1 MTNRTT
7 SKLTSK
13 IALVGVSAFL
23 GLILVAPAVMTGA
36 YAANAQFNKTPT
48 LSTNSETYTISA
60 SGKAT
65 GLGNT
70 PTSAFLTADTVL
82 VEFHCI
88 NNGGNFAPG
97 HPASSDDVVG
107 PTKNFQPRN
116 GQITF
121 SGVTLQASTPSAADE
136 CPSHTW
142 DVVVDSVTFFGVTL
156 HIQQAGTDILTFAF
170 GDVSL

>member
-1 MTNRTT
+1 MINGTETKRT
-7 SKLTSK
+7 SKF
-13 IALVGVSAFL
+13 ALIVVSAFV
-23 GLILVAPAVMTGA
+23 GLILLAPAVLTGA

-48 LSTNSETYTISA
+48 LSTNSQTYTITA

-65 GLGNT
+65 GLGNS
-70 PTSAFLTADTVL
+70 PTSAFLTADTVS
-82 VEFHCI
+82 VDFHCI
-88 NNGGNFAPG
+88 NKGQNFAPG

-107 PTKNFQPRN
+107 PTQTFQPRN

-121 SGVTLQASTPSAADE
+121 SGVSLQASTPSAADE

-142 DVVVDSVTFFGVTL
+142 TVVIDSVTFYGVTL
-156 HIQQAGTDILTFAF
+156 HIQQAGTDILTYSF

>member
-1 MTNRTT
+1 MNTT
-7 SKLTSK
+7 STKV
-13 IALVGVSAFL
+13 ALVAVSAFV
-23 GLILVAPAVMTGA
+23 GLMLLAPAVLTGA
-36 YAANAQFNKTPT
+36 YAASPKFNKTPT
-48 LSTNSETYTISA
+48 LSTDSETFTITA

-65 GLGNT
+65 GLGNE
-70 PTSAFLTADTVL
+70 PTSAFLTADTVV

-97 HPASSDDVVG
+97 HPASSDDVEG
-107 PTKNFQPRN
+107 PTQNFQPRN

-121 SGVTLQASTPSAADE
+121 SGVSLQAPIPSAADE

-142 DVVVDSVTFFGVTL
+142 TVVVDSVTFFGVTL
-156 HIQQAGTDILTFAF
+156 HIQQAGTDILTHNF